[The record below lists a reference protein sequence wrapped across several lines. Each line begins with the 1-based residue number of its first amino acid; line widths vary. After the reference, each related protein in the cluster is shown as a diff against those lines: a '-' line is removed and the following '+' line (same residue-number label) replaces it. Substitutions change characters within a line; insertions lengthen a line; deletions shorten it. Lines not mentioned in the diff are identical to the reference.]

1 MTVDRKAS
9 LPPEVMETV
18 RKWIAELTEELRTKH
33 DLGFRPGI
41 YVLPAADKDELPDG
55 FWIVFP
61 PEMPVELASGFVEAG
76 HETMRK
82 FIESGIIDRLRIIHE
97 YNRDHPQPP
106 NGSADT
112 DGVQPPREKG
122 ASNRQ

>member
-1 MTVDRKAS
+1 
-9 LPPEVMETV
+9 V
-18 RKWIAELTEELRTKH
+18 RKWIAELTEELRTKY

-61 PEMPVELASGFVEAG
+61 PTMPAELAYGFMEAG

-82 FIESGIIDRLRIIHE
+82 FIESGTIERLRTLHK
-97 YNRDHPQPP
+97 YNQDHPQAPTGNSYP
-106 NGSADT
+106 N
-112 DGVQPPREKG
+112 GVQPPKE
-122 ASNRQ
+122 